1 MDYQNDMYRLYID
14 EYFEYSDISS
24 FVEIVPEENAT
35 VKSQTYTSDKYST
48 NYHFMFREI

>member
-14 EYFEYSDISS
+14 EYFEYPDVS
-24 FVEIVPEENAT
+24 FVEIVPEQNVT
-35 VKSQTYTSDKYST
+35 IHSQKHTSHNYST